1 MKNKEEFASK
11 KENPFANLFTKW
23 GIEPHQ
29 VKEACPTD
37 MDLTLNY
44 RRGYVVLTNEGL
56 YIFSEPQQLKRLDM
70 TEKKPQPL
78 DEKSEYV
85 FYSADSIARLSV
97 ESQVACVSLVAQIDG
112 TERILAVASE
122 CNAAGLRRLARLV
135 TLEEEGEKQPHQRP
149 QGMPERPMR
158 FGPGG
163 FGRPPMD
170 VPKGKGAGFKSRM
183 GQFARLM
190 SFFKPYSAGVVAVIL
205 CFLATAGVGLITP
218 YLNGEILYD
227 RVIEKNIG
235 TSDLEKAAGAL
246 LLVVLAML
254 VVKIANSFFS
264 SAHSFIVAKFVPKVI
279 RDIKNKVFEAM
290 SRLSISFYQSR
301 ETGTL
306 MTRVLDDADQVTGM
320 FIDNLP
326 ALMVDFVT
334 VIVAAIIMFALNPLL
349 ALAAINLLPISSVLS
364 YFIMPRLWM
373 AFGRRHRASRK
384 LNSGVNDNIV
394 GARVVRA
401 FGRQDDEKVRF
412 DSTNRLV
419 RDAEVA
425 IVDTESKITAIF
437 SAARE
442 LANMVVFAAGACMI
456 MTETFGMDYAL
467 LITFTGYVGML
478 SGPIDTISMFMRQ
491 WVNCMNSAQRIFEII
506 DARPD
511 VVESET
517 PTHLENIKG
526 DVELKRVCFAY
537 DNGNPVLTDVSFKV
551 NAGQM
556 LGIVG
561 RSGAGKS
568 TLLNLISRLYDVDEG
583 QVLIDGVD
591 IRDIAM
597 KDLRG
602 LVAMVSQETY
612 IFMGTVAENIA
623 YARPDATPQQIIEAA
638 KAASAH
644 DFIMKLPDGYD
655 TLIGTSGRELSGGE
669 RQRLSIAR
677 AILTNPKILM
687 LDEATAAVDTE
698 TEINIQQALSELIKG
713 RTTISVAHRL
723 STLRDADNLVVI
735 EEGKVVESGTHRQ
748 LIEKKGEYYRLANI
762 QRQALKKRGLE

>member
-1 MKNKEEFASK
+1 MKKTEDLTSK
-11 KENPFANLFTKW
+11 KENPYAALFTHW
-23 GIEPHQ
+23 GIEAKQ
-29 VKEACPTD
+29 VKEVCPTD
-37 MDLTLNY
+37 MDLSLNY
-44 RRGYVVLTNEGL
+44 RRGYVVLTEEGL
-56 YIFSEPQQLKRLDM
+56 YVFSAPQQLKRLDM
-70 TEKKPQPL
+70 TDKKPQPL
-78 DEKSEYV
+78 DDNSEYV
-85 FYSADSIARLSV
+85 FYSTDSITRLSV

-112 TERILAVASE
+112 AERILAVTSE
-122 CNAAGLRRLARLV
+122 CNAAKMRHLARLV
-135 TLEEEGEKQPHQRP
+135 TLEEEEHNGNFHGKPD
-149 QGMPERPMR
+149 RPMHSGR
-158 FGPGG
+158 GG

-170 VPKGKGAGFKSRM
+170 APKGKGAGFKSRM

-190 SFFKPYSAGVVAVIL
+190 GFFKPYSIGVVAVVF
-205 CFLATAGVGLITP
+205 CFLATAVIGLISP
-218 YLNGEILYD
+218 YLNGKVLYGQ
-227 RVIEKNIG
+227 VLEKNIG
-235 TSDLEKAAGAL
+235 TSELEKAAGAL
-246 LLVVLAML
+246 LLTILAML

-264 SAHSFIVAKFVPKVI
+264 SAHSLIVAKFVPRVI
-279 RDIKNKVFEAM
+279 RDIKNKVFDAM

-334 VIVAAIIMFALNPLL
+334 VIVATAIMFALNPVL
-349 ALAAINLLPISSVLS
+349 ALAAIILLPISSILS

-373 AFGRRHRASRK
+373 AYGRRHRAARK

-401 FGRQDDEKVRF
+401 FGRQDDEKGRF
-412 DSTNRLV
+412 ASSNRLV

-425 IVDTESKITAIF
+425 IVDTDSKITAIF

-442 LANMVVFAAGACMI
+442 LANMVVFATGACMI
-456 MTETFGMDYAL
+456 MTHTFGMDYAL

-511 VVESET
+511 VEESEN

-526 DVELKRVCFAY
+526 EVELKRVCFAY
-537 DNGNPVLTDVSFKV
+537 DKGNPVLTDVSFKV
-551 NAGQM
+551 KAGQM

-591 IRDIAM
+591 IRDVAM

-623 YARPDATPQQIIEAA
+623 YARPDATPQQIIKAA

-655 TLIGTSGRELSGGE
+655 TLIGTSGRQLSGGE

-723 STLRDADNLVVI
+723 STLRDADSLVVI
-735 EEGKVVESGTHRQ
+735 EEGKVVERGTHRQ

-762 QRQALKKRGLE
+762 QHQALKKRGLE

>member
-1 MKNKEEFASK
+1 
-11 KENPFANLFTKW
+11 
-23 GIEPHQ
+23 
-29 VKEACPTD
+29 
-37 MDLTLNY
+37 
-44 RRGYVVLTNEGL
+44 
-56 YIFSEPQQLKRLDM
+56 
-70 TEKKPQPL
+70 
-78 DEKSEYV
+78 
-85 FYSADSIARLSV
+85 
-97 ESQVACVSLVAQIDG
+97 
-112 TERILAVASE
+112 
-122 CNAAGLRRLARLV
+122 
-135 TLEEEGEKQPHQRP
+135 
-149 QGMPERPMR
+149 
-158 FGPGG
+158 
-163 FGRPPMD
+163 
-170 VPKGKGAGFKSRM
+170 
-183 GQFARLM
+183 
-190 SFFKPYSAGVVAVIL
+190 
-205 CFLATAGVGLITP
+205 
-218 YLNGEILYD
+218 
-227 RVIEKNIG
+227 
-235 TSDLEKAAGAL
+235 
-246 LLVVLAML
+246 
-254 VVKIANSFFS
+254 
-264 SAHSFIVAKFVPKVI
+264 
-279 RDIKNKVFEAM
+279 M

-334 VIVAAIIMFALNPLL
+334 VIVATAIMFALNPVL
-349 ALAAINLLPISSVLS
+349 ALAAIILLPISSILS

-373 AFGRRHRASRK
+373 AYGRRHRAARK

-401 FGRQDDEKVRF
+401 FGRQDDEKGRF
-412 DSTNRLV
+412 ASSNRLV

-425 IVDTESKITAIF
+425 IVDTDSKITAIF

-442 LANMVVFAAGACMI
+442 LANMVVFATGACMI
-456 MTETFGMDYAL
+456 MTHTFGMDYAL

-511 VVESET
+511 VEESEN

-526 DVELKRVCFAY
+526 EVELKRVCFAY
-537 DNGNPVLTDVSFKV
+537 DKGNPVLTDVSFKV
-551 NAGQM
+551 KAGQM

-591 IRDIAM
+591 IRDVAM

-623 YARPDATPQQIIEAA
+623 YARPDATPQQIIKAA

-655 TLIGTSGRELSGGE
+655 TLIGTSGRQLSGGE

-723 STLRDADNLVVI
+723 STLRDADSLVVI
-735 EEGKVVESGTHRQ
+735 EEGKVVERGTHRQ

-762 QRQALKKRGLE
+762 QHQALKKRGLE

>member
-1 MKNKEEFASK
+1 MKKREEFTPK
-11 KENPFANLFTKW
+11 KENPFANLFTHW
-23 GIEPHQ
+23 GIEAKQ
-29 VKEACPTD
+29 VKEVCPTD
-37 MDLTLNY
+37 MDLSLNY
-44 RRGYVVLTNEGL
+44 RRGYVVLTEDGL
-56 YIFSEPQQLKRLDM
+56 YVFSAPQQLKRLDM

-78 DEKSEYV
+78 DENSEYA
-85 FYSADSIARLSV
+85 FYSADSITRLSV

-112 TERILAVASE
+112 AERILAVTSE
-122 CNAAGLRRLARLV
+122 CNAAKLRRLARLV
-135 TLEEEGEKQPHQRP
+135 TLEEEEHNGHFQGKPDRP
-149 QGMPERPMR
+149 IHSGR
-158 FGPGG
+158 GG

-170 VPKGKGAGFKSRM
+170 APKGKGAGFKSRM

-190 SFFKPYSAGVVAVIL
+190 GFFKPYSIGVVAVIF
-205 CFLATAGVGLITP
+205 CFLATAVIGLISP
-218 YLNGEILYD
+218 YLNGKVLYGQ
-227 RVIEKNIG
+227 VLEKNIG
-235 TSDLEKAAGAL
+235 TSELEKAAGAL
-246 LLVVLAML
+246 FLTILVML

-279 RDIKNKVFEAM
+279 RDIKNKVFDAM

-334 VIVAAIIMFALNPLL
+334 VIVATVIMFALNPLL
-349 ALAAINLLPISSVLS
+349 ALAAIILLPISSILS

-373 AFGRRHRASRK
+373 AFGRRHRAARK

-401 FGRQDDEKVRF
+401 FGRQDDENGRF
-412 DSTNRLV
+412 ASSNRLV

-456 MTETFGMDYAL
+456 MTKTFGMDYAL

-511 VVESET
+511 VVESEN

-537 DNGNPVLTDVSFKV
+537 DKGNPVLTDVSFKV
-551 NAGQM
+551 KAGHM

-623 YARPDATPQQIIEAA
+623 YACPDATPQQIIEAA

-655 TLIGTSGRELSGGE
+655 TLIGTSGRQLSGGE

-723 STLRDADNLVVI
+723 STLRDADSLVVI

-762 QRQALKKRGLE
+762 QHQALKKRGLE